1 MLSLGLAQYNVV
13 VILFA
18 FEVNNNKPYM
28 GAYLIN
34 PRAKQDCNDV
44 LDERKGFLQQA
55 GCEAWAGPA
64 LTGKT

>member
-1 MLSLGLAQYNVV
+1 M
-13 VILFA
+13 
-18 FEVNNNKPYM
+18 NNNKPYM

-34 PRAKQDCNDV
+34 PRAKQDCYDV